1 MPRAAKNKST
11 STNANASS
19 ASSSSSSTSSQAQN
33 TANNDPALPINNK
46 GADSEIDETL
56 KTSNL
61 LENLKTIP
69 PIELSPGGVRTFRAN
84 CKRYAPSGAEYCSIA
99 QRKKAISESQQ
110 LALEALLTINGINH
124 TDLDFLDWDHV
135 AFFSALET
143 CYPLADVTQDTQENM
158 VNRHVLAAILP
169 IIEQMTATSRQQ
181 STQLLTA
188 YSTAMEEAGVKGID
202 QLTYWTKSNSMVTIS
217 KIEDAI
223 KKHPAYVIN
232 NNLYPRLQQ
241 AKASEK
247 ITSLRAYILRMISI
261 HNELVKKAEDYKAT
275 FHNDQVFQTQDPNRN
290 QGSILQFKDT
300 ERQTHRDRSRSHS
313 RHREISRSRSRDRHD
328 QDRYSRDRGRS
339 RSRDR
344 NHDRERSSSRGR
356 YDLPRRDPCD
366 GCGNTHPNPFKRETF
381 HGFGYSPEDIR
392 QRNYAKDERIG
403 CFFKSHP
410 DFNFSSRTFHESE
423 IGRHYLMN
431 KKRGIQSDLRYSV
444 SQNQFIPIDKKAWVS
459 DLSTHTMIV
468 DIDTKPDYDVLSHRV
483 AKRKLPQN
491 PEVVPKPKAAALRS
505 ADPKAPIHSPNPTS
519 TTGPIEFS
527 DLHTRII
534 NNIDETP
541 RIKLFQF
548 KISINNRS
556 LPILNVK
563 VERGNIVH
571 RFKALVDTGATD
583 TVITSNLA
591 TRLNIPVTYTQPVK
605 IELADGTVIRAGTT
619 VYMRNVGF
627 SRPCEQSAPGLG
639 DPGTAESSGIA
650 SDSTIDQSGIS
661 TQRDDHPTQTR
672 RERRQVMSLLR
683 KRHAPDQ
690 GTYGITAPDIKAI
703 VLHRTADTDYD
714 MILGFK
720 DVKRFDITRIF
731 RSMFQPDDIDRLD
744 KGDHKVSSM
753 LAQTTVTLP
762 EGTEPSGYGKLYSK
776 NELLDPLPDDDDD
789 IDHFRTK
796 SRWEKYFDEAQ
807 AHEDYKGT
815 KPTTS
820 ILMTVEQIVELV
832 KIDESL
838 SQEDRDTIIKCLHK
852 HRDRFAVKVGKLPA
866 RIPPFEIN
874 VKDNEWASE
883 KHRNERPRPQSVAKQ
898 IAISK
903 FIQKALADGII
914 RPSNAEY
921 FSQVLLTPKA
931 NGDWRFCV
939 DYRRL
944 NALTKGHHGWP
955 LPNIESM
962 LLRLGSHKAKYFATL
977 DYTSGYHQA
986 ELSEASRKY
995 TAFCIDGGVYEWC
1008 RVPMGPKGAPSYF
1021 QYQMQNTVF
1030 KGLTPKL
1037 LEIYIDDLITWGN
1050 SVKELTDKL
1059 DSIFDTL
1066 RKWNLT
1072 VNPEKCK
1079 FGLKKIEYVGHMI
1092 DEEGMTF
1099 SEKKLNHVGDFEL
1112 PNNQKKMK
1120 SFLGLVSYFRNH
1132 VHHITEEV
1140 QPLQGMV
1147 RNYKPRQRLK
1157 WTPDLIDRFNKVKQ
1171 AVIDCPKLYFPQPGL
1186 PIHVQTDASD
1196 YGIGAYL
1203 FQRGT
1208 DNQER
1213 PLGFISK
1220 TLNDVQ
1226 RRWSTFEKE
1235 AYAIFY
1241 ALKKW
1246 DHHLRDVHFTL
1257 ETDHKNLLYLNKEA
1271 SKKVQRWKLEIQEYD
1286 FTVKHIPG
1294 KFNVVA
1300 DGMSRHCNTPAE
1312 TTINLNAIT
1321 AHRMSLD
1328 EFINELRMDNDID
1341 DSTNIAI
1348 DKHEYWD
1355 YVEVNNLV
1363 ATHPSFH
1370 LDADKWAVLT
1380 KVHNSTVGHGG
1391 VERTINKLNE
1401 LFTKDPKAKPQEW
1414 TTVRKDVTN
1423 FIRKCP
1429 CCQKMEVL
1437 KKPIQ
1442 TIPFTLA
1449 SYGLFDQI
1457 AMDTIGPLPESKEGH
1472 KYILVTIDTFSRWIE
1487 LLPIPDTTAITAADA
1502 LLQFVGRYG
1511 VPCSM
1516 LTDNATQFVNQTV
1529 EQLSAL
1535 LNVDHIKTHAYSHEE
1550 NGIVERANKE
1560 VMRHLRAIMFD
1571 KKVMTDWSKYLPF
1584 VQRIMNSSVHSAT
1597 QISPMT
1603 LIYGHAVD
1611 LNRGLIIPYEA
1622 PKNGMA
1628 EYIAD
1633 IINVQRTAL
1642 KTAMETQYARDL
1654 YQIQS
1659 AYKHNKSAG
1668 NEPQFPIDS
1677 YVLVKYERGPP
1688 TKLHPVFK
1696 GPMRV
1701 VNIKRRGNQP
1711 STYVCEDL
1719 VTHKYHNF
1727 HVKNLKPFDYD
1738 PSKTDPESVAMTD
1751 DQTFM
1756 VESILKHRFIGDKSP
1771 KKTNLQFLIKW
1782 IGYDD
1787 PTWEPYRNTS
1797 NLEKVHNYLTKA
1809 KLKKFIPEKFK
1820 ESQ

>member
-1 MPRAAKNKST
+1 MPKANKTKSNDN
-11 STNANASS
+11 NANSS
-19 ASSSSSSTSSQAQN
+19 ASSSLPSSSTSQAVN
-33 TANNDPALPINNK
+33 MANNDFPNPAVSK
-46 GADSEIDETL
+46 GPESEIEETV

-69 PIELSPGGVRTFRAN
+69 SIELSPMGVRSFRAN

-110 LALEALLTINGINH
+110 LALEALLTINGIAH
-124 TDLDFLDWDHV
+124 TDLDFLDWDHA

-158 VNRHVLAAILP
+158 VSRHVLGAILP
-169 IIEQMTATSRQQ
+169 IIEKMTATSRQQ
-181 STQLLTA
+181 STHLLTA

-202 QLTYWTKSNSMVTIS
+202 QLTYWTKANSMVTIS
-217 KIEDAI
+217 KVEDAI

-232 NNLYPRLQQ
+232 NNLYPKLQQ

-247 ITSLRAYILRMISI
+247 ITSLRAYILRMIAI

-275 FHNDQVFQTQDPNRN
+275 FHNDQVFQAQDRS
-290 QGSILQFKDT
+290 QSSALQFKES
-300 ERQTHRDRSRSHS
+300 ERQSQNFHGRSRSRSRS
-313 RHREISRSRSRDRHD
+313 RHRDISRSRSRDHNHHDKDRHP
-328 QDRYSRDRGRS
+328 RDRS

-344 NHDRERSSSRGR
+344 IHDRARSSSRGR
-356 YDLPRRDPCD
+356 FDLPRRDPCD
-366 GCGNTHPNPFKRETF
+366 GCGNTHPNPFKRETL

-392 QRNYAKDERIG
+392 QRKYATDERIG
-403 CFFKSHP
+403 CFFKAHP
-410 DFNFSSRTFHESE
+410 DFNFSNRTFQESE
-423 IGRHYLMN
+423 IGRHYHKN

-444 SQNQFIPIDKKAWVS
+444 THNQFVPIDKKAWVS
-459 DLSTHTMIV
+459 NRQSPITLINNNN
-468 DIDTKPDYDVLSHRV
+468 PNPNGLPNRV
-483 AKRKLPQN
+483 AKRKLLLN
-491 PEVVPKPKAAALRS
+491 PEVDSKPKAAEPHL
-505 ADPKAPIHSPNPTS
+505 PVTPGPIHSLNPTK
-519 TTGPIEFS
+519 TPKLIERADGHTG
-527 DLHTRII
+527 II
-534 NNIDETP
+534 KKIDESN

-548 KISINNRS
+548 KISINNYS

-583 TVITSNLA
+583 TVITNNLA
-591 TRLNIPVTYTQPVK
+591 AQLNIPVTYTQPVK
-605 IELADGTVIRAGTT
+605 IELADGTVIHAGTT
-619 VYMRNVGF
+619 VLIRNVGF

-639 DPGTAESSGIA
+639 EPGTAETSGFA
-650 SDSTIDQSGIS
+650 SDSTIGQSGCS
-661 TQRDDHPTQTR
+661 TRREQLKQTR
-672 RERRQVMSLLR
+672 RERRQMMSLLK
-683 KRHAPDQ
+683 KRHMPDP

-720 DVKRFDITRIF
+720 DVKRLDITRIF
-731 RSMFQPDDIDRLD
+731 RSMFQPNDIERLD
-744 KGDHKVSSM
+744 KGVHKVSS
-753 LAQTTVTLP
+753 LSAQTTATLP
-762 EGTEPSGYGKLYSK
+762 EGTEPSGHGKLYSK

-789 IDHFRTK
+789 IDRFRTK
-796 SRWEKYFDEAQ
+796 SHWEKYFDEAQ
-807 AHEDYKGT
+807 AHEDIREF
-815 KPTTS
+815 KPTAST
-820 ILMTVEQIVELV
+820 LMTVEQIVDLV
-832 KIDESL
+832 TIDESL
-838 SQEDRDTIIKCLHK
+838 SLEDRDIIKKCLHK
-852 HRDRFAVKVGKLPA
+852 HRDRFAVKVGKHPA

-883 KHRNERPRPQSVAKQ
+883 KHRNERPRPQSMAKQ
-898 IAISK
+898 IAIRK

-962 LLRLGSHKAKYFATL
+962 LLRLGSHQAKYFATL

-1030 KGLTPKL
+1030 KGLTPRL

-1050 SVKELTDKL
+1050 SIKDLAVKL
-1059 DSIFDTL
+1059 DSIFETL

-1079 FGLKKIEYVGHMI
+1079 FGLKKIEYVGHLI

-1140 QPLQGMV
+1140 QPLQDMV

-1157 WTPDLIDRFNKVKQ
+1157 WTPELIERFHKVKQ

-1203 FQRGT
+1203 FQMGP
-1208 DNQER
+1208 DSQEK

-1220 TLNDVQ
+1220 SLNDVQ

-1241 ALKKW
+1241 ALRKW

-1257 ETDHKNLLYLNKEA
+1257 ETDHKNLIYLNKEA

-1294 KFNVVA
+1294 KLNIVA
-1300 DGMSRHCNTPAE
+1300 DGMSRHCNTPLE
-1312 TTINLNAIT
+1312 TIVNLNAIN
-1321 AHRMSLD
+1321 AHRMSLKD
-1328 EFINELRMDNDID
+1328 FMNELRMDNDAEENDI
-1341 DSTNIAI
+1341 TI

-1355 YVEVNNLV
+1355 YVEVNNLI

-1370 LDADKWAVLT
+1370 LDADKWAVLS

-1401 LFTKDPKAKPQEW
+1401 LFTKDPNSKPNDW
-1414 TTVRKDVTN
+1414 TTMRKDVTN

-1449 SYGLFDQI
+1449 SYGLFDRI
-1457 AMDTIGPLPESKEGH
+1457 AVDTIGPLPDSKEGH
-1472 KYILVTIDTFSRWIE
+1472 KYILVIIDSFSRWIE

-1511 VPCSM
+1511 VPCAM
-1516 LTDNATQFVNQTV
+1516 LTDNGTQFVNQTV

-1571 KKVMTDWSKYLPF
+1571 KKVMTEWSKYLPF

-1611 LNRGLIIPYEA
+1611 LNRGLILPYEA
-1622 PKNGMA
+1622 PKSGMG

-1633 IINVQRTAL
+1633 VINVQRTAL
-1642 KTAMETQYARDL
+1642 RTAMETQYQRDL

-1659 AYKHNKSAG
+1659 AYKNNKSAG

-1677 YVLVKYERGPP
+1677 YVLVKHERGPP
-1688 TKLHPVFK
+1688 SKLHPILK

-1711 STYVCEDL
+1711 TTYVCEDL
-1719 VTHKYHNF
+1719 ITHKYHNF
-1727 HVKNLKPFDYD
+1727 HVKNLKPFEYD
-1738 PSKTDPESVAMTD
+1738 SAKTDPETVAMTD
-1751 DQTFM
+1751 DQTFL

-1771 KKTNLQFLIKW
+1771 NKTNLQFLIKW
-1782 IGYDD
+1782 IGYKE

-1797 NLEKVHNYLTKA
+1797 SLEKVHNYLLKA
-1809 KLKKFIPEKFK
+1809 KLKKFIPEKYK
-1820 ESQ
+1820 ETQ